1 MPGPGR
7 STFLFLYLCEK
18 DIHCHVDE
26 PPLCMC
32 PLVLKCNF
40 YPMIIFPLS
49 PFKIGHADKMAV
61 IGGAVRGAQA
71 PTGTAIS
78 PQH

>member
-1 MPGPGR
+1 
-7 STFLFLYLCEK
+7 
-18 DIHCHVDE
+18 
-26 PPLCMC
+26 MC

-71 PTGTAIS
+71 PRLPLALQYLLNTRMPGPLPGHLHTHNRSLMAGQI
-78 PQH
+78 